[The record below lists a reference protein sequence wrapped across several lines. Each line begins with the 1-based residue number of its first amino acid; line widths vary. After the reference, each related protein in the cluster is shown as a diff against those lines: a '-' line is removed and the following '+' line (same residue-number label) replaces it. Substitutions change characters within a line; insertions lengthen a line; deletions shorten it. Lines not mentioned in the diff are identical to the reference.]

1 MAVDF
6 NTFLTVAP
14 HVLDAKLPVLL
25 RGRHG
30 VGKSQVVYQTA
41 EKLGLP
47 VVERRASQ
55 MTEGDLVGLP
65 SVDGGGTSFNP
76 PNWFLTAC
84 NEAVALFLDEVDRAT
99 IEVRQGIFELTDSRK
114 LNGHRLHPQTL
125 IFAAI
130 NGGEHGQQYQ
140 VGEMDPAELDRWTVF
155 DVEPSIEDWL
165 AWANGRVDKMS
176 WDFINSNRAHL
187 EHKEDFEPNKVYPSR
202 RSWERLSECLTAAS
216 LLEEASPALF
226 NLSAAFVGFEAAVA
240 FNDFVQ
246 NYDRQVSIK
255 DILVDGEL
263 DKVKDFTINE
273 HTALV
278 EKMEANATFKEA
290 LPDEQVQNLAAYFLQ
305 LPSEVA
311 MKLWTVMGQPDNN
324 LTNTIRLHQSKVG
337 DVVISSRMVEMLKA
351 DEEQ

>member
-1 MAVDF
+1 
-6 NTFLTVAP
+6 
-14 HVLDAKLPVLL
+14 
-25 RGRHG
+25 
-30 VGKSQVVYQTA
+30 
-41 EKLGLP
+41 
-47 VVERRASQ
+47 
-55 MTEGDLVGLP
+55 
-65 SVDGGGTSFNP
+65 
-76 PNWFLTAC
+76 
-84 NEAVALFLDEVDRAT
+84 
-99 IEVRQGIFELTDSRK
+99 
-114 LNGHRLHPQTL
+114 
-125 IFAAI
+125 
-130 NGGEHGQQYQ
+130 
-140 VGEMDPAELDRWTVF
+140 
-155 DVEPSIEDWL
+155 
-165 AWANGRVDKMS
+165 MS

>member
-1 MAVDF
+1 
-6 NTFLTVAP
+6 
-14 HVLDAKLPVLL
+14 
-25 RGRHG
+25 
-30 VGKSQVVYQTA
+30 
-41 EKLGLP
+41 
-47 VVERRASQ
+47 
-55 MTEGDLVGLP
+55 
-65 SVDGGGTSFNP
+65 
-76 PNWFLTAC
+76 
-84 NEAVALFLDEVDRAT
+84 
-99 IEVRQGIFELTDSRK
+99 
-114 LNGHRLHPQTL
+114 
-125 IFAAI
+125 
-130 NGGEHGQQYQ
+130 
-140 VGEMDPAELDRWTVF
+140 MDPAELDRWTVF

>member
-6 NTFLTVAP
+6 KTFLQVVP
-14 HVLDAKLPVLL
+14 HVTAIKKPVLI

-30 VGKSQVVYQTA
+30 VGKSEVVYQFA
-41 EKLGLP
+41 ESIGFP

-65 SVDGGGTSFNP
+65 KTDGNVTSFCP
-76 PNWFLTAC
+76 PDWFKTAC
-84 NEAVALFLDEVDRAT
+84 EEPVILFLDEVDRAT

-278 EKMEANATFKEA
+278 EKMEANVTFKEA

-351 DEEQ
+351 DEE